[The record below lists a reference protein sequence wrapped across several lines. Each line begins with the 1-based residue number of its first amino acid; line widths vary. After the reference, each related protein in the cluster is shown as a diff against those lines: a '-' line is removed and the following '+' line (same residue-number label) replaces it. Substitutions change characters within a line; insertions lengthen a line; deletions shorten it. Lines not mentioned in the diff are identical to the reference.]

1 MKLRL
6 QSNSIRLRLK
16 PGEVEQL
23 AKTGCVE
30 EKIIVGNGP
39 DDVFHY
45 VLESSHAVS
54 SPQATLT
61 KRGLLVQVPVDR
73 VSKWATGD
81 EIGIEA
87 NVPLENEKQL
97 QVLIEKDFACL
108 NGPEDQNVDTFPNPL
123 AGTKC

>member
-16 PGEVEQL
+16 RGEVAQL
-23 AKTGCVE
+23 ARTGCVD
-30 EKIIVGNGP
+30 EKIIMGSNAE
-39 DDVFHY
+39 DIFHY

-54 SPQATLT
+54 TPQAILR
-61 KRGLLVQVPVDR
+61 KNGMQVQLPAET
-73 VSKWATGD
+73 VSRWASSND
-81 EIGIEA
+81 VGIEA
-87 NVPLENEKQL
+87 LLPVGNQCQL

-108 NGPEDQNVDTFPNPL
+108 NGPEEQNIDTFPNPL